1 MSKEAGCS
9 HPASIKEETWT
20 ENDTVFFEMRGI
32 SKEFPGVK
40 ALDNVGFSVEAG
52 EVRALVGENG
62 AGKSTLMK
70 ILNGNYKKDSGTIL
84 IDGEEVNITNPQ
96 VADALGITII
106 FQELNLVDELSI
118 TENIFAGR
126 LTEGGKRY
134 KKNLYGK
141 TEKMLWKLGVDVN
154 LKNLDLFSKRISKNR
169 TLVNWRKLHAK
180 AKELMLRI
188 GFDKNPKTL
197 VGKLTVAE
205 KQMVEIAKALN
216 RNSRIILMDEPSA
229 TLTKKELDALF
240 RIIRDLKQQGIAVIY
255 ISHRME
261 EIFEICESVTV
272 LRDGQMIGTRKI
284 ADVTNDELVEM
295 MVGREVSSA
304 FPKRNC
310 QVGEEVLRVENLC
323 RKDRQQDVSFSLHK
337 GEVLGIAGLV
347 GAGRTEI
354 MRAIFGVDYINKMN
368 VYVHGKKVKIRKP
381 EDAKRHGVA
390 FLTENR
396 KLEGLTLDF
405 TVQSNIVAANL
416 KTIRKGL
423 FTNKKKEADIAD
435 EYIEKTRIKT
445 PHRNQKVG
453 NLSGGNQQK
462 VVVSKWLNSEP
473 EILIMDEPTRG
484 IDVGAKREIY
494 ETINEL
500 VAQGKAII
508 MISSELP
515 EVLGMSDRVLV
526 MKDDAIVAELTGDK
540 INAVEVM
547 RYAL

>member
-1 MSKEAGCS
+1 M
-9 HPASIKEETWT
+9 
-20 ENDTVFFEMRGI
+20 NNQVFFEMRGL
-32 SKEFPGVK
+32 SKSFPGGK
-40 ALDNVGFSVEAG
+40 ALNNVGFSVAEG

-70 ILNGNYKKDSGTIL
+70 ILNGNYKKDTGTIL
-84 IDGEEVNITNPQ
+84 IDGKEVDITNPQ
-96 VADALGITII
+96 VADAHGITII

-118 TENIFAGR
+118 AENIFAGR
-126 LTEGGKRY
+126 LAKKGK
-134 KKNLYGK
+134 
-141 TEKMLWKLGVDVN
+141 
-154 LKNLDLFSKRISKNR
+154 
-169 TLVNWRKLHAK
+169 LVNWKELNEK
-180 AKELMLRI
+180 AKVLLNRI
-188 GFDKNPKTL
+188 SFDVDPSKL
-197 VGKLTVAE
+197 VGSLTVAE
-205 KQMVEIAKALN
+205 KQMVEIAKALS

-240 RIIRDLKQQGIAVIY
+240 QIIRDLKKSGIAVIY

-261 EIFEICESVTV
+261 EIFEICETVTV
-272 LRDGQMIGTRKI
+272 MRDGQIIGTRDIDK
-284 ADVTNDELVEM
+284 VSTDELVEM

-304 FPKRNC
+304 FPKRAAKI
-310 QVGEEVLRVENLC
+310 GEEILRVENLC
-323 RKDRQQDVSFSLHK
+323 RKDRKQNVSFNLHR

-354 MRAIFGVDYINKMN
+354 MRAIFGIDYINSLD
-368 VYVHGKKVKIRKP
+368 VYVAGKKVKITNP
-381 EDAKRHGVA
+381 ASAKKHGIA
-390 FLTENR
+390 FLTEDR
-396 KLEGLTLDF
+396 KVEGLTLDF
-405 TVQSNIVAANL
+405 SVKSNVVAANL
-416 KTIRKGL
+416 GSITTGGI
-423 FTNKKKEADIAD
+423 FTNNKLENKIAD
-435 EYIEKTRIKT
+435 EYIAKTSIKT

-462 VVVSKWLNSEP
+462 VVVSKWLNTDP

-494 ETINEL
+494 EIINDL
-500 VAQGKAII
+500 VAQGKAVIL
-508 MISSELP
+508 ISSELP